1 MNNRT
6 RHKAAVS
13 ITLDN
18 DILAFFSGKGRS
30 GKINRILRLYL
41 RSRLNDEDATF
52 DEKTNKQ
59 LFLPGLA
66 VMQRQ
71 FGHESIEAKI
81 MLALLEVVE

>member
-1 MNNRT
+1 MNNRA

-30 GKINRILRLYL
+30 GKINHILRLYL
-41 RSRLNDEDATF
+41 RSRLNDEDTSF
-52 DEKTNKQ
+52 DEKTNRQ
-59 LFLPGLA
+59 LFMPGLA

-71 FGHESIEAKI
+71 FGDDSIEAKI
-81 MLALLEVVE
+81 MLMLKDVVE